1 MWSLIE
7 SYVQVDGA
15 KLIRLTADVDGNVFG
30 SSVSSGVRNL
40 LEEALKPLLEVGS
53 SIRFKTLICIQAHR
67 NGLTTT
73 GSSSFPRSL
82 AAKGICDW
90 SVEEVQDWLGYLGL
104 KEKYGSQ
111 LRAAKVGVMG

>member
-1 MWSLIE
+1 MFPPSLTQCVGLWSVDD
-7 SYVQVDGA
+7 VQTWLEFINLKREYGEALKVAKVDGA

-40 LEEALKPLLEVGS
+40 LEEALKPLLE
-53 SIRFKTLICIQAHR
+53 
-67 NGLTTT
+67 
-73 GSSSFPRSL
+73 
-82 AAKGICDW
+82 
-90 SVEEVQDWLGYLGL
+90 DWLGYLGL